1 MPTDWELARRLKDRK
16 SLILSGGLNE
26 KNIRQA
32 VEAVAPNAVD
42 INSGVEI
49 TPGRKDKEKMASL
62 MRIVEEAGLDRG
74 GNIFNKR

>member
-1 MPTDWELARRLKDRK
+1 
-16 SLILSGGLNE
+16 
-26 KNIRQA
+26 

-62 MRIVEEAGLDRG
+62 MRIVEETGLDRG

>member
-1 MPTDWELARRLKDRK
+1 
-16 SLILSGGLNE
+16 
-26 KNIRQA
+26 